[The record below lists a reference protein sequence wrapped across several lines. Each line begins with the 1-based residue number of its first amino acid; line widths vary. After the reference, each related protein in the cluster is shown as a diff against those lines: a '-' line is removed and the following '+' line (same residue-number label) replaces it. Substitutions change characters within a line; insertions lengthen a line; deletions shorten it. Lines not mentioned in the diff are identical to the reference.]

1 MSKGKRY
8 TAQMEKIDRDQ
19 EYTLEQAVECLLSMD
34 KAKFDE
40 TVELAFKLGI
50 DPRQS
55 DQAIRGAI
63 VLPNGT
69 GKEQTVVVIAT
80 GDAAS
85 AAKEAG
91 ADVVGY
97 EDVIERIK
105 NGWLDFDVLVT
116 TPAAMKDIRAL
127 GRVLGP
133 RGLMPNPKTGTLTDD
148 TGDAVKQAKA
158 GRVEYRNDRGA
169 CVHVPIGRR
178 SFSTEALVQNA
189 DAVIQQI
196 LQARPAALKGV
207 YLQNVA
213 ICSTM
218 SPSIKIDTRTLV
230 KV

>member
-8 TAQMEKIDRDQ
+8 TAQMEKIDHDQ
-19 EYTLEQAVECLLSMD
+19 EYNLDQAVECLLSLD

-80 GDAAS
+80 GDAAT

-178 SFSTEALVQNA
+178 SFSAEALVQNA

-196 LQARPAALKGV
+196 LQARPAAIKGI
-207 YLQNVA
+207 YLQSAA

>member
-8 TAQMEKIDRDQ
+8 TAQLEKVDRDRQ
-19 EYTLEQAVECLLSMD
+19 YSLEDAVDTLFTLDPV
-34 KAKFDE
+34 KFDE

-69 GKEQTVVVIAT
+69 GKEQRVVVIAT
-80 GDAAS
+80 GDAATE
-85 AAKEAG
+85 AKEAG

-97 EDVIERIK
+97 EDVIERI
-105 NGWLDFDVLVT
+105 NGGWLDFDVLIT
-116 TPAAMKDIRAL
+116 TPAAMKDIRSL

-148 TGDAVKQAKA
+148 TADAVKQAKA

-178 SFSTEALVQNA
+178 SFTKEALVQNA
-189 DAVIQQI
+189 DAMIQQI
-196 LQARPAALKGV
+196 LQARPSASKGIF
-207 YLQNVA
+207 LQSLS

-218 SPSIKIDTRTLV
+218 SASIKIDTRTVV
-230 KV
+230 KA